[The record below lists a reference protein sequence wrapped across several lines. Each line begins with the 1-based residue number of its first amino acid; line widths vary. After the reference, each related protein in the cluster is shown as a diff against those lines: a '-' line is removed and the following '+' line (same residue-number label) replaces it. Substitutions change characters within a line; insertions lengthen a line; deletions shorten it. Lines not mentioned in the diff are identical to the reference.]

1 MYKHVLARELKNL
14 KFGYAKKPR
23 NLPTMLNAEEM
34 QKILNCMLGKYW
46 LITAILYG
54 CGLRV
59 LEALRLRGKDRYTLL
74 PQSLAESIKNQM
86 SIAKKCHDKDMCE
99 GLAWHLF
106 PLPLHSL
113 ESMVMLLNK

>member
-1 MYKHVLARELKNL
+1 
-14 KFGYAKKPR
+14 
-23 NLPTMLNAEEM
+23 
-34 QKILNCMLGKYW
+34 
-46 LITAILYG
+46 
-54 CGLRV
+54 
-59 LEALRLRGKDRYTLL
+59 LRLRVKDIDFINQSIFVFRGKGGKDRYTLL